1 MKRFPH
7 AAHGLLWISP
17 WIVGTIVFLL
27 IPVMMS
33 GYYSVTDYSLIEKPV
48 YVGMDNFR
56 EIAGDAVFWKSL
68 KNTVAYTLGC
78 VVFGSIVSVLIA
90 VLLEQ
95 RLRGS
100 SLVRALVFLPTLIP
114 IVSASIGWL
123 WLYNGQYGLFN
134 TLIRKLSDGINWL
147 DIPIHRLLS
156 TFGADVH
163 TPQVHLSGHDWLD
176 DPRFAMPSLI
186 VMALWVVGSAVVI
199 CTAALREVPVSL
211 YEAADLDGMGP
222 TTRFRHIT
230 LPMISPAILFNA
242 VMSTIW
248 GLQVFAVPIVM
259 TPKDGPGNATLVYSV
274 YVFRNAF
281 EYGRMGYASALAW
294 IQFLLAIIVT
304 GAALWAA
311 RRFVHYRGS

>member
-1 MKRFPH
+1 MRRLPP
-7 AAHGLLWISP
+7 ATHGLLWISP
-17 WIVGTIVFLL
+17 WILGTIVFLL
-27 IPVMMS
+27 IPVAMS
-33 GYYSVTDYSLIEKPV
+33 GYYSLTDYTLIEKPV
-48 YVGMDNFR
+48 YVGADNYK
-56 EIAGDAVFWKSL
+56 EIASDALFWKSL
-68 KNTVAYTLGC
+68 KNTAVYTLGC
-78 VVFGSIVSVLIA
+78 VVLGSIVSVLIA

-100 SLVRALVFLPTLIP
+100 NLVRALVFLPTLIP

-134 TLIRKLSDGINWL
+134 TIL
-147 DIPIHRLLS
+147 RLV
-156 TFGADVH
+156 GMP
-163 TPQVHLSGHDWLD
+163 TPDWLED
-176 DPRFAMPSLI
+176 SRFAMPSLI
-186 VMALWVVGSAVVI
+186 VMGLWVVGSAVVV
-199 CTAALREVPVSL
+199 CTAALRDVPVSL

-222 TTRFRHIT
+222 MTRFRHVT

-242 VMSTIW
+242 IMSVIW

-294 IQFLLAIIVT
+294 IQFLLAIIIT
-304 GAALWAA
+304 GLALWVA
-311 RRFVHYRGS
+311 RRFVHYRSS